1 MNSYNQYNQYNQPH
15 TLSESTQHIKT
26 NNEVKMELHSNKILP
41 KQNNI
46 SFQSPIFNPRY
57 GAVHVPNNPQAN
69 MYIDKYAT
77 RNQLIPNQSTQD
89 LIQPNTQQLNTQTVA
104 QLHRQ
109 YRVSRIS
116 VDSRYRN
123 IDPKNVISSY
133 IKVSN
138 PFIFTAG
145 SNILKIKLPTLHG
158 INVDDLITIS
168 NVCPIQYTLRPS
180 TLTLAKNSKYLYIN
194 HVNHGLTTSDIIKIN
209 GVENANITDYFF
221 DNIPLSIINGFHQ
234 IELIMINDQ
243 IDLNNYKIDLG
254 IYSNSNFVY
263 TESPYTIDLMTV
275 KSINLN
281 LINASYPINS
291 TVKQGSFS
299 VYNSYSDYIEIQLT
313 KSASASTLIGTSE
326 GGPNIQIGKI
336 SSTISG
342 YPDPGKYVFELK
354 KTYYKVKKLRLVS
367 TEIPN
372 TEMLIKN
379 TTVLK
384 NNMFRW
390 QILADGAYIYSI
402 AISPGNYIADTLQTE
417 LVKRISETKRNFGS
431 YLNVA
436 NYYEYCIPNI
446 TINSANNLFSIQIQS
461 LTYLENSIVLSTD
474 IYLDKYKRIVV
485 THPLHNLIVGD
496 KITISNAINVL
507 DSVISD
513 TLYYVPTNVINSD
526 LIIESVL
533 GINNYVC
540 KLPKYNP
547 TTNGGSTISTYIN
560 GGNAIKIQSPLSIQ
574 LYFDQSDTFGNVLGF
589 KNTGNST
596 SITIQSKIIT
606 NNTSY
611 IDQSD
616 LNSVGLPNTNVP
628 ILQFYT
634 YPYILMV
641 SEMFASNINY
651 KNSSGVFAKLFLIG
665 SPGSIIYDQYV
676 QITEDLPPASAF
688 LNELVF
694 SFITPDGV
702 PYDFN
707 GQNHSYTLEI
717 YEELEENPLI

>member
-1 MNSYNQYNQYNQPH
+1 
-15 TLSESTQHIKT
+15 
-26 NNEVKMELHSNKILP
+26 
-41 KQNNI
+41 
-46 SFQSPIFNPRY
+46 
-57 GAVHVPNNPQAN
+57 
-69 MYIDKYAT
+69 
-77 RNQLIPNQSTQD
+77 
-89 LIQPNTQQLNTQTVA
+89 
-104 QLHRQ
+104 
-109 YRVSRIS
+109 
-116 VDSRYRN
+116 
-123 IDPKNVISSY
+123 
-133 IKVSN
+133 
-138 PFIFTAG
+138 
-145 SNILKIKLPTLHG
+145 
-158 INVDDLITIS
+158 
-168 NVCPIQYTLRPS
+168 
-180 TLTLAKNSKYLYIN
+180 
-194 HVNHGLTTSDIIKIN
+194 
-209 GVENANITDYFF
+209 
-221 DNIPLSIINGFHQ
+221 
-234 IELIMINDQ
+234 
-243 IDLNNYKIDLG
+243 
-254 IYSNSNFVY
+254 
-263 TESPYTIDLMTV
+263 
-275 KSINLN
+275 
-281 LINASYPINS
+281 
-291 TVKQGSFS
+291 
-299 VYNSYSDYIEIQLT
+299 
-313 KSASASTLIGTSE
+313 
-326 GGPNIQIGKI
+326 
-336 SSTISG
+336 
-342 YPDPGKYVFELK
+342 
-354 KTYYKVKKLRLVS
+354 
-367 TEIPN
+367 
-372 TEMLIKN
+372 
-379 TTVLK
+379 
-384 NNMFRW
+384 
-390 QILADGAYIYSI
+390 
-402 AISPGNYIADTLQTE
+402 
-417 LVKRISETKRNFGS
+417 
-431 YLNVA
+431 VA